1 MEVKKKVVILSEVCA
16 SKIRISPQ
24 NIFKAF
30 TLVILINYVQS
41 KSLLTPIHLRIFL
54 PPWSYLDFSIGYH
67 ESFATIKI
75 ENGFK
80 LKS

>member
-30 TLVILINYVQS
+30 TLAILTFKAKVYLLPFTLGFFCRLGIICIFQLVIMN
-41 KSLLTPIHLRIFL
+41 LLQLL
-54 PPWSYLDFSIGYH
+54 
-67 ESFATIKI
+67 
-75 ENGFK
+75 K
-80 LKS
+80 LKMVLS